1 MLKEIEK
8 KLKYVMRGNVI
19 SDIQYSTYIRPKNEV
34 RCNGKEYP
42 TDHLRQY
49 DINLISLPYN
59 VERHVK
65 NITNDMGCYVY
76 RFKTKNTIVGYVVE
90 QDNEYSLF
98 VDKVWGNPHYY
109 THYETLLDI
118 IDVLKTKA

>member
-34 RCNGKEYP
+34 RCSGVEFTP
-42 TDHLRQY
+42 DHLRQY
-49 DINLISLPYN
+49 DINLISLPYH

-65 NITNDMGCYVY
+65 NITNDRGCYVY
-76 RFKTKNTIVGYVVE
+76 RFKTKNTIIGYIIE
-90 QDNEYSLF
+90 QDNEYSLY
-98 VDKVWGNPHYY
+98 VNKVWGNPHHSI
-109 THYETLLDI
+109 HYQTLLGI
-118 IDVLKTKA
+118 IDVLKTKS